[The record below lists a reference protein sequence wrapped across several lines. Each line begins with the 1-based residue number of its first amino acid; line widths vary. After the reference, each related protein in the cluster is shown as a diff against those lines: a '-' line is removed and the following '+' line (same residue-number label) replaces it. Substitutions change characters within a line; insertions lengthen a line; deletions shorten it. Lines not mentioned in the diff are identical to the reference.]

1 MSVDDSSNDDL
12 VVVSITFSV
21 VVAAAMSLDLLLG

>member
-21 VVAAAMSLDLLLG
+21 VVAVAMSLDLLLG